1 MALRQVV
8 SGGASMDRLK
18 GKVALISGAA
28 RGQGASEA
36 LLFAG
41 EGAKVVLGDVLD
53 GQCKK
58 VADEINLK
66 YGGDGGG
73 KNAAKAR
80 AVHLDVTRAA
90 DWRSAVEICDREF
103 GGLDVLVN
111 NAGILNVKGI
121 EDTSEEEWDSIVN
134 INQKGV
140 WLGMKAAVPAMR
152 RRGGGSIINI
162 SSVYGIIGSPGCAA
176 YHGTK
181 GAVRLLTKA
190 AAVQYAGYKI
200 RVNSVHP
207 GPILTP
213 MLDVMSAEDVQAAI
227 NLTPMKRG
235 AQPEEV
241 GWCVVFLASEEA
253 SFVTGAELVVDGGWT
268 AA

>member
-1 MALRQVV
+1 
-8 SGGASMDRLK
+8 MDRLK
-18 GKVALISGAA
+18 NKVALISGGA

-36 LLFAG
+36 QLFAA
-41 EGAKVVLGDVLD
+41 EGAKVVIGDVLD
-53 GQCKK
+53 DQCRR
-58 VADEINLK
+58 VADEINRK
-66 YGGDGGG
+66 TGS
-73 KNAAKAR
+73 KNGV

-90 DWRSAVEICDREF
+90 DWRSAVETCQQEF

-121 EDTSEEEWDSIVN
+121 EDTTEEEWDSIVN

-140 WLGMKAAVPAMR
+140 WLGMKTAIPLMR
-152 RRGGGSIINI
+152 QRRAGSIINI
-162 SSVYGIIGSPGCAA
+162 SSVYGIIGSPACSA

-190 AAVQYAGYKI
+190 AAVQYARDNI

-213 MLDVMSAEDVQAAI
+213 MLEVMAPDDVQAAI
-227 NLTPMKRG
+227 DLTPMKRG

-241 GWCVVFLASEEA
+241 AWCVVFLASDEA